1 VPCGRF
7 APTPSGPLHLGSL
20 LAAAGSYLEARKRG
34 GRWLLRID
42 DLDRDR
48 SIPGVADEIIATL
61 ARFGFEWD
69 GSICFQSL
77 RNDLYRAALAHI
89 VGNGLAYACRCS
101 RSVLSALQPFEPG
114 AEPVYP
120 GTCRDD
126 PEAAGEAH
134 ALRFRVPET
143 GPPVEFEDGFQGHV
157 CQDCATEA
165 GDFIIRRRDGQIAY
179 HLATVVDDAELGVN
193 EVVRG
198 ADLLPSTPRQMLLQR
213 ALNLPAPRYAHL
225 PLLTE
230 PDGRKLAKSRRA
242 VPLAAEASREL
253 WRVLTW
259 LGQAPPP
266 ELAAAPVRAIWDW
279 AIPVWRPEAL
289 AGIRELRLD
298 PDREA

>member
-20 LAAAGSYLEARKRG
+20 LAAAGSYLDARHRG

-48 SIPGVADEIIATL
+48 SRPGLADEIVATL

-69 GSICFQSL
+69 GSVCFQS
-77 RNDLYRAALAHI
+77 RRSDLYRAALSDI
-89 VGNGLAYACRCS
+89 VRNGLAYACRCS
-101 RSVLSALQPFEPG
+101 RSVLSALQGFEPG

-126 PEAAGEAH
+126 PEAARAEH
-134 ALRFRVPET
+134 ALRFRIPQSE
-143 GPPVEFEDGFQGHV
+143 PPVAFEDGFQGLV
-157 CQDCATEA
+157 RQDCAREA

-179 HLATVVDDAELGVN
+179 HLATVVDDAEQGVN

-213 ALNLPAPRYAHL
+213 ALDLPAPRYAHL

-242 VPLAAEASREL
+242 VPLAADASREL
-253 WRVLTW
+253 WRVLRW
-259 LGQAPPP
+259 LRQAPPP
-266 ELAAAPVRAIWDW
+266 ELAAAPVREIWGW
-279 AIPVWRPEAL
+279 AIPAWRPEAL

-298 PDREA
+298 PARES